1 MLRGSP
7 SERIT
12 EKVVVPT
19 EEKNTGAK
27 FSEVPCTYMKLIAG
41 LMVIVKSV
49 FPSRSNIVGSA

>member
-19 EEKNTGAK
+19 DEKNTGEK
-27 FSEVPCTYMKLIAG
+27 MREVPCTYMKLIAG
-41 LMVIVKSV
+41 LMVMVKSV
-49 FPSRSNIVGSA
+49 FPSRSNIVGRA